1 MRHKKLLAS
10 VIAGVSLSLLAVAL
24 LPKTGN
30 VIKANA
36 AEETKVIDEADSD
49 FASIDYK
56 STSMT
61 IDGIDYGIEAVMRGQ
76 NSSKHFVQLRKKSSS
91 KTPGLI
97 YNTKAFDAG
106 IKSIEFVE
114 SEDSSKS
121 TINLTVYVGN
131 SEHPTTGIGTPV
143 SEAGKYNFDGTH
155 KYVTILN
162 GETSPSYMDKII
174 FTYDSG
180 TPTDPI
186 TKIEVTTAPTKTSYH
201 VGESFDPAG
210 MYVEG
215 THEGGT
221 KEEITDYVYSPSGA
235 LAAGTEKITISY
247 GELTCDTPISV
258 VEPQITSIE
267 VTNMPTK
274 IDYYVG
280 DDLETDGLVVMGT
293 CSHCG
298 EQIDVTSSCTF
309 SPTSFVA
316 TDIGSKEITVTYAPS
331 VATSFNVNVS
341 AAPAIATYKLVESL
355 SDLTLN
361 SKVLISG
368 VGASTGVMG
377 KKHGTSDDYFDVVT
391 GTKSSDNKKILGL
404 PTDALELTVVSGY
417 SDGSYAFVGEN
428 NKYLAAQT
436 TTKNLM
442 TYESTLSELSS
453 WNITIDDSDTSA
465 LIKCV
470 STSAER
476 NIIRLNGTNRFS
488 CYAETSANLTPVSI
502 YKYASGN
509 ENITLNET
517 EVSGPTGDSISLT
530 ATPTTGYEP
539 TSYHW
544 EVSDT
549 AVLSL
554 DSETDQT
561 VIVTYEG
568 EGVATATCTATDG
581 TIVRQASCTI
591 TVHNYV
597 YDVLTGND
605 YIITN
610 SDYSVGLSTTDPTK
624 DVSDVDVTDASNA
637 YHFVKAHKADNS
649 YYLKVGDSYLQ
660 KNGTQARLGFFTEP
674 TTYWIVSRPTSGVEI
689 FNLVD
694 NNGNKL
700 IYNPNNTSIKWI
712 AITNPSD
719 ESLMQL
725 GLLEV
730 QEFVELYSEGTL
742 TKKVFN
748 VDETFDP
755 DGLTIYAKYTSINKD
770 VTNLMTWDA
779 LHVGDTSAYGHI
791 EIDGLQREIQISG
804 IQVTNYQLNEL
815 KINYNSAKTEYFV
828 GEEPS
833 KDGLVVT
840 AVYVDDAHIGEEK
853 EVVLASNEYTL
864 SPETIT
870 ASTSEIT
877 VTYNNHSNSYPITV
891 KPVKFDYA
899 NSITSG
905 DHVVFGAGSDD
916 LEMAY
921 DTFAV
926 KEFDYRPNGD
936 LVFEVEKVSNGVWAF
951 RDLDSGNYLAAKGKA
966 LDWATSKV
974 PAATWGVSI
983 TRTDT
988 DDYVSIE
995 SKAQTDY
1002 PYMSYNS
1009 DAGKIKMAKSGDTN
1023 TSDIEIYKDITL
1035 NKPQSIEV
1043 DTSSTHVTEFE
1054 VGETFSYS
1062 GLKIKVNWGGG
1073 AFDVISTGFQVEA
1086 PDMLTAGQKS
1096 VTVTYMGVE
1105 TSYSINVKPSSQH
1118 IMVGIEVSGM
1128 KNVFIVGEYFSFGGK
1143 VKAVF
1148 SDNQREELNA
1158 SDYVITGQPD
1168 EGVPFTE
1175 AQVGIKQITVTYKLN
1190 TEFKYVYD
1198 IEIVSNDH
1206 NDLQSISVTNPV
1218 TTYNVGDEFVKPT
1231 VMAQFEFGDPVDVT
1245 NEATFS
1251 GYNMNQAGT
1260 YTVDVSYTAGDITK
1274 HTSFTITVSNGGG
1287 TSEDPTSGGSSS
1299 GSTSEGG
1306 GSKQSINVLA
1316 WAIPVIIGSVIVLGG
1331 VGVGIYFLIKSKKNK

>member
-10 VIAGVSLSLLAVAL
+10 ILAGVSLSLLAVAL

-36 AEETKVIDEADSD
+36 ADETKVIDEADSD
-49 FASIDYK
+49 FASITYN

-61 IDGIDYGIEAVMRGQ
+61 LDGISYGIDAVMRGV
-76 NSSKHFVQLRKKSSS
+76 NSSNHYIQLRKYTST
-91 KTPGLI
+91 KTAGLI
-97 YNTKAFDAG
+97 YNTTAFDAG

-114 SEDSSKS
+114 ADDSGKT
-121 TINLTVYVGN
+121 TIDLTVYVGD
-131 SEHPTTGIGTPV
+131 SEHPTSGIGTPV

-162 GETSPSYMDKII
+162 GNTSPSYMDKII
-174 FTYDSG
+174 FTYEGG
-180 TPTDPI
+180 TPADPI
-186 TKIEVTTAPTKTSYH
+186 TKIEVTTPPTKTSYH
-201 VGESFDPAG
+201 VGESFDPTG

-221 KEEITDYVYSPSGA
+221 KEEITNYVYSPAGA
-235 LAAGTEKITISY
+235 LDAGTEEITISY
-247 GELTCDTPISV
+247 GELDCTTPISV
-258 VEPQITSIE
+258 IVPTIDSIT

-274 IDYYVG
+274 PIYYVG
-280 DDLETDGLVVMGT
+280 DELETDGIVVMGH
-293 CSHCG
+293 CSHC
-298 EQIDVTSSCTF
+298 EKDIDVTASCSF
-309 SPTSFVA
+309 SPTSFTA
-316 TDIGSKEITVTYAPS
+316 SDIGNKTITVTYDTNIT
-331 VATSFNVNVS
+331 TSFNVTVT
-341 AAPAIATYKLVESL
+341 AAPSLPIYTLVTSVD
-355 SDLTLN
+355 DLEIDN
-361 SKVLISG
+361 KVLI
-368 VGASTGVMG
+368 TGIKDENLKVMG
-377 KKHGTSDDYFDVVT
+377 PVNSNNRNFSIVDGSLTS
-391 GTKSSDNKKILGL
+391 GKIVGL
-404 PTDALELTVVSGY
+404 PVGALELTLEAGNTAGTYVFTDGSKYVSGQ
-417 SDGSYAFVGEN
+417 DGN
-428 NKYLAAQT
+428 NNYLQFNANKT
-436 TTKNLM
+436 
-442 TYESTLSELSS
+442 SFSE
-453 WNITIDDSDTSA
+453 WNITIT
-465 LIKCV
+465 
-470 STSAER
+470 
-476 NIIRLNGTNRFS
+476 NG
-488 CYAETSANLTPVSI
+488 ETSIICADSNCSRNSIRFNGSSNVFAAYASGQSPVSI
-502 YKYASGN
+502 YQLSGGT

-517 EVSGPTGDSISLT
+517 EASGPTGDSISLT
-530 ATPTTGYEP
+530 ATPSGFEP

-544 EVSDT
+544 DVSDT

-554 DSETDQT
+554 DSYDDQT
-561 VIVTYEG
+561 VIVTYVG
-568 EGVATATCTATDG
+568 EGVATATCTASDG

-591 TVHNYV
+591 TVHNYT
-597 YDVLTGND
+597 YNVLTGND

-610 SDYSVGLSTTDPTK
+610 SDYSIGLSTTDPTT
-624 DVSDVDVTDASNA
+624 DISNVDITDASNA

-649 YYLKVGDSYLQ
+649 YYLKAGDSYLQ
-660 KNGTQARLGFFTEP
+660 KNGTQARLGFFEEP
-674 TTYWIVSRPTSGVEI
+674 TTYWVVSRPTSGVEI
-689 FNLVD
+689 FNVVD
-694 NNGNKL
+694 SNGNKL
-700 IYNPNNTSIKWI
+700 IYNPNNTGIRWI

-719 ESLMQL
+719 VSQMQL

-730 QEFVELYSEGTL
+730 QEFINLSSEGTL
-742 TKKVFN
+742 AKNVFN
-748 VDETFDP
+748 VDEDFDP
-755 DGLTIYAKYTSINKD
+755 TGLTIYANYTSVKKD
-770 VTNLMTWDA
+770 VTSSMSWSP
-779 LHVGDTSAYGHI
+779 LHVGDTSAHGQI
-791 EIDGLQREIQISG
+791 EIKGVQREIQIEG
-804 IQVTNYQLNEL
+804 IQVTDYQLNQLE
-815 KINYNSAKTEYFV
+815 IDYSGAKTEYFV
-828 GEEPS
+828 GQQPS
-833 KDGLVVT
+833 KEGLVVT

-899 NSITSG
+899 NSITAG
-905 DHVVFGAGSDD
+905 DHVVFGAGSVD

-951 RDLDSGNYLAAKGKA
+951 RELETGNYLAADGKA

-974 PAATWGVSI
+974 PAATWEVSI

-988 DDYVSIE
+988 YDTVYVE
-995 SKAQTDY
+995 SKSQTDY
-1002 PYMSYNS
+1002 LYMAYNS
-1009 DAGKIKMAKSGDTN
+1009 DAGKIKMAN

-1043 DTSSTHVTEFE
+1043 DTSSTHETEFD

-1062 GLKIKVNWGGG
+1062 GLKIKVNWNEEG
-1073 AFDVISTGFQVEA
+1073 AFTVIDTGFQVET

-1096 VTVTYMGVE
+1096 VKVTYMGVE
-1105 TSYSINVKPSSQH
+1105 TSYTINVKPSSQH
-1118 IMVGIEVSGM
+1118 IMVGIEASGM
-1128 KNVFIVGEYFSFGGK
+1128 KNVFIVGECFSFGGK
-1143 VKAVF
+1143 VEAVF
-1148 SDNQREELNA
+1148 ADNTREDLNA

-1206 NDLQSISVTNPV
+1206 NDLQSISVVNPV

-1231 VMAQFEFGDPVDVT
+1231 VMAQFEFGDPVNVT

-1260 YTVDVSYTAGDITK
+1260 YTVQVSYSAGEITK
-1274 HTSFTITVSNGGG
+1274 HTSFTITVGNGGG
-1287 TSEDPTSGGSSS
+1287 TSEDPTSGGGSSS

-1331 VGVGIYFLIKSKKNK
+1331 VGVGIYFLVKHKKNK

>member
-10 VIAGVSLSLLAVAL
+10 VLAGVSLSLLAVAL

-36 AEETKVIDEADSD
+36 AEETATLQPSHVTAAGDLTDDKSNTWSFSYVAESINDQ
-49 FASIDYK
+49 ASYIHVGSGKKNATSLTLSTTAFNSITVK
-56 STSMT
+56 SVSVWAAAKANSNATSHIIIGGSEVAT
-61 IDGIDYGIEAVMRGQ
+61 SGVLTNNVDTGG
-76 NSSKHFVQLRKKSSS
+76 
-91 KTPGLI
+91 
-97 YNTKAFDAG
+97 TK
-106 IKSIEFVE
+106 
-114 SEDSSKS
+114 
-121 TINLTVYVGN
+121 L
-131 SEHPTTGIGTPV
+131 
-143 SEAGKYNFDGTH
+143 
-155 KYVTILN
+155 
-162 GETSPSYMDKII
+162 
-174 FTYDSG
+174 TYDNSTAKKTGAITIEVSRPTQAQAALYLNKIEVVYEGG

-201 VGESFDPAG
+201 AGESFDPTG

-221 KEEITDYVYSPSGA
+221 KEEITDYVYTPSGA

-247 GELTCDTPISV
+247 GTLSCETPITV
-258 VEPQITSIE
+258 VEPTITSIE
-267 VTNMPTK
+267 VTHLPTNV
-274 IDYYVG
+274 DYYVG
-280 DDLETDGLVVMGT
+280 DDLDTDGLVVMGT
-293 CSHCG
+293 CSHCS

-377 KKHGTSDDYFDVVT
+377 KKHGTSDDYFDVAT

-436 TTKNLM
+436 TAKNLM

-488 CYAETSANLTPVSI
+488 CYAETSANLIPVSI

-517 EVSGPTGDSISLT
+517 EASGPTGDSISLT

-554 DSETDQT
+554 DSDSDQT
-561 VIVTYEG
+561 VIVTYVG
-568 EGVATATCTATDG
+568 EGVATATCTASDG

-597 YDVLTGND
+597 YDVLTSNE
-605 YIITN
+605 YIIT
-610 SDYSVGLSTTDPTK
+610 DYTFKVGMSTTNPRNN
-624 DVSDVDVTDASNA
+624 VTDINYSDGSSVFLFERAN
-637 YHFVKAHKADNS
+637 KADNS
-649 YYLKVGDSYLQ
+649 YYIRQGDSYVEKGDSTSYLAFV
-660 KNGTQARLGFFTEP
+660 NEP
-674 TTYWIVSRPTSGVEI
+674 TTYWVVSRPTSGVEI
-689 FNLVD
+689 FNLIDTEGRYLQHISGGFISGSTVQQE
-694 NNGNKL
+694 NNKK
-700 IYNPNNTSIKWI
+700 I
-712 AITNPSD
+712 
-719 ESLMQL
+719 
-725 GLLEV
+725 GLLV
-730 QEFVELYSEGTL
+730 TQQFNSLSYSGTL
-742 TKKVFN
+742 AKDTYN
-748 VDETFDP
+748 EGEEFDAT
-755 DGLTIYAKYTSINKD
+755 GLTITATFETFSLD
-770 VTNLMTWDA
+770 VTGSVTWDA
-779 LHVGDTSAYGHI
+779 LIAGNTSVTG
-791 EIDGLQREIQISG
+791 RIQLSGAERTVTVSG
-804 IQVTNYQLNEL
+804 ITVTGYYCSEITVDATNAQ
-815 KINYNSAKTEYFV
+815 KDYFV
-828 GEEPS
+828 GETTN
-833 KDGLVVT
+833 KTGLVVT
-840 AVYVDDAHIGEEK
+840 ATYKDSAGIGPDQVEE
-853 EVVLASNEYTL
+853 VASDKYTL
-864 SPETIT
+864 DPDVIT
-870 ASTSEIT
+870 ADTEEIRVVYSNCVAT
-877 VTYNNHSNSYPITV
+877 YPVNVTQA
-891 KPVKFDYA
+891 KFELSP
-899 NSITSG
+899 SITAG
-905 DHVVFGAGSDD
+905 DHVVFAAGSDN
-916 LEMAY
+916 LEMY
-921 DTFAV
+921 NENFEV
-926 KEFDYRPNGD
+926 KEFTYRPHGEK
-936 LVFEVEKVSNGVWAF
+936 VFEVEKVTNGGWAF
-951 RDLDSGNYLAAKGKA
+951 RDLDSGEYLSANGKA
-966 LDWATSKV
+966 LEYNTSVV
-974 PAATWGVSI
+974 PAAVWEVSI

-988 DDYVSIE
+988 YDTVYIQ
-995 SKAQTDY
+995 SKSQTDY
-1002 PYMSYNS
+1002 LYMSYNS
-1009 DAGKIKMAKSGDTN
+1009 DAGKIKMAN
-1023 TSDIEIYKDITL
+1023 TSDIEIYEDVTL
-1035 NKPQSIEV
+1035 KKPESIQV
-1043 DTSSTHVTEFE
+1043 DTSSTHDTEFE

-1073 AFDVISTGFQVEA
+1073 AFDVISTGFQVET

-1105 TSYSINVKPSSQH
+1105 TSYTINVKPSSQH

-1128 KNVFIVGEYFSFGGK
+1128 KNVFIVGEYFSFGGE

-1148 SDNQREELNA
+1148 SDNEREKLNA

-1190 TEFKYVYD
+1190 TEFKVVYD

-1245 NEATFS
+1245 NEAAFS

-1260 YTVDVSYTAGDITK
+1260 YTVDVSYTVGDITK

-1306 GSKQSINVLA
+1306 DSKQSINVLA

-1331 VGVGIYFLIKSKKNK
+1331 VGVGIYFLVKNKKNK